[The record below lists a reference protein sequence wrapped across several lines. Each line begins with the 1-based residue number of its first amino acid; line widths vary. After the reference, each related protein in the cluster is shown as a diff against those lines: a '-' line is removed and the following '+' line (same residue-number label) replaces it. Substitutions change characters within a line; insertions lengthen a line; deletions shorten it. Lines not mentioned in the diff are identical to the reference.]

1 MSNQTIACSDDFSI
15 FEHDGWERACAGYE
29 AHFGRLT
36 RQSATALLDAARV
49 IAGLRVLDVCCGPGI
64 VTAAAAARGAD
75 AVGLDFS
82 AATVELAAELVPQ
95 AAFHHGDAQALPFD
109 DKQFDAVV
117 CGFGII
123 HLANPEAALAEIFR
137 VLKPAGR
144 AAISVWQA
152 PRPGNGFGLL
162 YGTIK
167 AHADMNVALPEGPD
181 FFQFSGRG
189 ALDRALAE
197 HGFREP
203 ATIGVE
209 QIWEFDRETGLVDAF
224 LEGAVRARALIMA
237 QSDAVRDAIVAGVAD
252 GMQAFRTADGVYRL
266 PMPAL
271 VGSGSK

>member
-1 MSNQTIACSDDFSI
+1 MSQETIADSDAFTV
-15 FEHDGWERACAGYE
+15 FEHEGWERACAGYE

-49 IAGLRVLDVCCGPGI
+49 TAGLQMLDVCCGPGM

-82 AATVELAAELVPQ
+82 AATVELAARLVPQ
-95 AAFHHGDAQALPFD
+95 AAFRHGDAQALPFD
-109 DKQFDAVV
+109 DEQFDAVV
-117 CGFGII
+117 CGFGVI
-123 HLANPEAALAEIFR
+123 HLAQPATALAEIYR
-137 VLKPAGR
+137 VLKPGGR

-152 PRPGNGFGLL
+152 PGPGNGFGLL

-167 AHADMNVALPEGPD
+167 AHADMNVPLPEGPD
-181 FFQFSGRG
+181 FFQFSGPG

-203 ATIGVE
+203 ATIGVA
-209 QIWEFDRETGLVDAF
+209 QVWEFDRETGLVDAF
-224 LEGAVRARALIMA
+224 LEGAVRARGLIMA

-252 GMQAFRTADGVYRL
+252 GMQAFRATDGRYRL